1 MIEYEGRVFRPP
13 SEAYS
18 LIVQV
23 TIGCSH
29 NKCTFC
35 DMYKEKRFR
44 VRKLEEVKADFDEAR
59 RMYRRVSRIF
69 LADGDALMCRPEHMA
84 EILRY
89 IKKLFPECE
98 RVTSYGSPASILCK
112 KQEDLNMLHDLG
124 LEMIYLGLESG
135 SDEVL
140 RRVNKG
146 ETADEI
152 VRAGLMVKEAG
163 ILISDIDPE
172 DVDMPF
178 GTMAGAGVIFGTT
191 GGVTEAVLRHISD
204 NKRGNGIEYQSVRGL
219 KGVKEVDIPF
229 GEKTLHIGVVSGLGN
244 AEKLI
249 ERVKAGEHFD
259 FIEVMACPGGCING
273 AGQPFV
279 HEAEKQA
286 RSHGLYNADRM
297 CSIKSSEE
305 NPLMT
310 SLYDGLLK
318 GKVHELLH
326 VEYKK

>member
-59 RMYRRVSRIF
+59 RMYRRVGRIF
-69 LADGDALMCRPEHMA
+69 LADGDALMCHPEHMA

-89 IKKLFPECE
+89 IKKVFPECE

-124 LEMIYLGLESG
+124 LDMIYLGLESG

-140 RRVNKG
+140 RRINKG

-152 VRAGLMVKEAG
+152 VRAGLMVKE
-163 ILISDIDPE
+163 
-172 DVDMPF
+172 
-178 GTMAGAGVIFGTT
+178 
-191 GGVTEAVLRHISD
+191 
-204 NKRGNGIEYQSVRGL
+204 
-219 KGVKEVDIPF
+219 
-229 GEKTLHIGVVSGLGN
+229 IGR
-244 AEKLI
+244 A
-249 ERVKAGEHFD
+249 
-259 FIEVMACPGGCING
+259 
-273 AGQPFV
+273 
-279 HEAEKQA
+279 
-286 RSHGLYNADRM
+286 
-297 CSIKSSEE
+297 
-305 NPLMT
+305 
-310 SLYDGLLK
+310 
-318 GKVHELLH
+318 H
-326 VEYKK
+326 V